1 MHNSMFVPGSI
12 GFRGFFLVDLT
23 PLVCTRY
30 KVKCF
35 FRFLFSI
42 LTPRS
47 FSCCR
52 VKQTFSLEKSF
63 LT

>member
-12 GFRGFFLVDLT
+12 GFRGFFLVDLI

-30 KVKCF
+30 KVKYS

-52 VKQTFSLEKSF
+52 VKQTFSLEPPF